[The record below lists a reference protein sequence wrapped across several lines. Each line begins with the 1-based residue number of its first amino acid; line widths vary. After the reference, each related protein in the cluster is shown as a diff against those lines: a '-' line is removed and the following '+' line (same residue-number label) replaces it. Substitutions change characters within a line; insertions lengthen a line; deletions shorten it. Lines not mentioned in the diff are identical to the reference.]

1 MFNELKWHSVVMCV
15 ISLIAVDDASAGWFG
30 PNTYAECVLDEMKG
44 RPQYMGGATKDDCR
58 AKFCTF
64 VPLTNEQIGENKK
77 LYSMCIEEY
86 DNKGWDTITF
96 AGGRKSK
103 DITIVNNFAK
113 HVQYKYSWFLC
124 H

>member
-44 RPQYMGGATKDDCR
+44 RPQYMGDTVKDDCR

-64 VPLTNEQIGENKK
+64 VPPTEEDNVESHKIYKRCLEENGINEESLVQGTFDQTLREFACTGH
-77 LYSMCIEEY
+77 LAEGHY
-86 DNKGWDTITF
+86 DCK
-96 AGGRKSK
+96 
-103 DITIVNNFAK
+103 
-113 HVQYKYSWFLC
+113 
-124 H
+124 